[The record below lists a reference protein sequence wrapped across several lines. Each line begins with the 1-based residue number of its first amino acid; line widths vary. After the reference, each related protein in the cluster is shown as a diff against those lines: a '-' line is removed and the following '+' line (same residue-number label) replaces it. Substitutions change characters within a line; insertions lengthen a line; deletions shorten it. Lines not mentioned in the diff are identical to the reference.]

1 MSNTLKQKY
10 LDFLPK
16 FISTLPMNDAIF
28 CAGLATA
35 NLFPRDTFVTV
46 TMHQT
51 SSERALKFLTECIEP
66 GFLMD
71 NNKNDLLYRMILV
84 MEKSYFQHVQDLAK
98 QFKNGK

>member
-1 MSNTLKQKY
+1 MSETLKQKY

-35 NLFPRDTFVTV
+35 NLFPGDTFVTV
-46 TMHQT
+46 TIQRT
-51 SSERALKFLTECIEP
+51 RPERALKFLIECIEP

-71 NNKNDLLYRMILV
+71 NNKNDLLDRLLLV